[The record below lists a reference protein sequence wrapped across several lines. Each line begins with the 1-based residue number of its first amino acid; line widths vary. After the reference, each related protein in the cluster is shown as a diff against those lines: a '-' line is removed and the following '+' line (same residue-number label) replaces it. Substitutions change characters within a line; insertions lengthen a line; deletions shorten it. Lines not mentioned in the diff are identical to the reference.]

1 MSFGANDTAPYVQLG
16 NSGLFVYRVG
26 LGSMQ
31 FGWSVD
37 EPVAMS
43 VMDAYVEKG
52 GNFIDSADCY
62 SSWAGA
68 MGGPIN
74 AGGVAEEIIG
84 KWLTERGNRADIVL
98 ATKVRA
104 AMGVQFSDNRST
116 FKQREGLS
124 RRWIMQSCED
134 SLRRLQTDHID
145 LYQAHFIDP
154 LIPIEETLS
163 VFDDLVRQ
171 GKVRYIG
178 CSNFSAWRLMQS
190 LWAAQVGGT
199 ERFVSIQPEYSL
211 IAPVRENFEQ
221 ELAAVCS
228 HYKLGVIPYSPLGGG
243 LLTGKYRRDQPLPD
257 SVRAEENAQVRF
269 SDKNW
274 EIIEKVVEV
283 AEQADATAAQVA
295 INWLRAKPWV
305 SAPILG
311 ANRPEQLNEVMDGL
325 DKQLTDAQML
335 ALDEVSDFTRSRT
348 TLVGAESLLQ
358 EY

>member
-1 MSFGANDTAPYVQLG
+1 MSFGANTTDPYVQLG

-37 EPVAMS
+37 EPMAMS
-43 VMDAYVEKG
+43 VMDAYVEHG

-62 SSWAGA
+62 SSWADA
-68 MGGPIN
+68 MGGPTN
-74 AGGVAEEIIG
+74 PGGVAEEIIG
-84 KWLTERGNRADIVL
+84 AWMKARGNRADIVL

-124 RRWIMQSCED
+124 RRWIIQSCED

-163 VFDDLVRQ
+163 VFSDLIRQ

-178 CSNFSAWRLMQS
+178 CSNYSAWRLMQS
-190 LWAAQVGGT
+190 LWSAEVNAT

-228 HYKLGVIPYSPLGGG
+228 FYKLGVIPYSPLGGG
-243 LLTGKYRRDQPLPD
+243 ILSGKYRRGKPLPE

-274 EIIEKVVEV
+274 EIIEKVVAM
-283 AEQADATAAQVA
+283 AEEINATPAQVA

-311 ANRPEQLNEVMDGL
+311 ANRPEQLNEIMDGL
-325 DKQLTDAQML
+325 DKELTHEQVDT
-335 ALDEVSDFTRSRT
+335 LDEVSDFVRSRT
-348 TLVGAESLLQ
+348 TLEQ
-358 EY
+358 

>member
-1 MSFGANDTAPYVQLG
+1 MSFGSNTTDPYVQLG

-37 EPVAMS
+37 EPMAMS
-43 VMDAYVEKG
+43 IMDAYVEHG

-62 SSWAGA
+62 SSWADA
-68 MGGPIN
+68 MGGPTN
-74 AGGVAEEIIG
+74 PGGVAEEIIG
-84 KWLTERGNRADIVL
+84 KWIKARENRADIVL

-116 FKQREGLS
+116 FRQREGLS
-124 RRWIMQSCED
+124 RRWVIQSCED

-163 VFDDLVRQ
+163 VFSDLIRQ

-190 LWAAQVGGT
+190 LWSADANST

-211 IAPVRENFEQ
+211 VAPVRENFEQ
-221 ELAAVCS
+221 ELAAVCI

-243 LLTGKYRRDQPLPD
+243 VLSGKYRRGMSLPE

-269 SDKNW
+269 SEKNW
-274 EIIEKVVEV
+274 DIIEKVVEL
-283 AEQADATAAQVA
+283 AEKIDATPAQVA

-311 ANRPEQLNEVMDGL
+311 ANRPDQLNDIMSGL
-325 DKQLTDAQML
+325 DKELTKEQVG
-335 ALDEVSDFTRSRT
+335 ALDEVSDFARSRT
-348 TLVGAESLLQ
+348 SLEQ
-358 EY
+358 